1 MSYILDA
8 LRKADS
14 ERERGEVPGLHAHPV
29 VPTGDDTPGSHVNQ
43 KLLLAVGVLTALL
56 LLTLIW
62 LMWGRSASQPDRP
75 PMPPDQAGLGMPPGG
90 PTPPPA
96 QWSAQNSAQNGTSS
110 GMPQEGTLAAPP
122 QPGGVGMAPAMAQ
135 TEPPPVL
142 GKPTQG
148 LYPPAMTQQP
158 AVDTAAPTAPK
169 TTLPG
174 MSSDQASS
182 AAPRKATT
190 AASSKTSEDNKVYR
204 LMDLPESVRRD
215 LPTLTIG
222 GAMYSDTPSN
232 RMLIINSQVL
242 HEGDKITS
250 DLTLEEIKL
259 KSAVFRF
266 RTYRYLVSY

>member
-29 VPTGDDTPGSHVNQ
+29 MPTSDDTPGSQVNQ

-56 LLTLIW
+56 LLIVVW
-62 LMWGRSASQPDRP
+62 LMWGHGASQPDRP
-75 PMPPDQAGLGMPPGG
+75 AMPPDQAGLGAAPPG
-90 PTPPPA
+90 A
-96 QWSAQNSAQNGTSS
+96 
-110 GMPQEGTLAAPP
+110 MPSPP
-122 QPGGVGMAPAMAQ
+122 QPGGVAMAPAIAPAVAQ
-135 TEPPPVL
+135 TAPPP
-142 GKPTQG
+142 TQPMTGTQSPG
-148 LYPPAMTQQP
+148 LYPPVPTQQP
-158 AVDTAAPTAPK
+158 ATETPPAATPK

-174 MSSDQASS
+174 MSAEAAANAAS
-182 AAPRKATT
+182 RKTT
-190 AASSKTSEDNKVYR
+190 ATASPKPATEDTKVYR
-204 LMDLPESVRRD
+204 LMDLPDAVRRE

-222 GAMYSDTPSN
+222 GAMYSDTPAN

-242 HEGDKITS
+242 HEGDKITA

-266 RTYRYLVSY
+266 RNYRYLVSY

>member
-29 VPTGDDTPGSHVNQ
+29 MPTGDDTPGSHVNQ

-56 LLTLIW
+56 LLTLVW
-62 LMWGRSASQPDRP
+62 LMWGRGASQPDRP
-75 PMPPDQAGLGMPPGG
+75 PMPPDQARLGAPAGVPMPPHDGS
-90 PTPPPA
+90 TA
-96 QWSAQNSAQNGTSS
+96 AR
-110 GMPQEGTLAAPP
+110 PQAGEP
-122 QPGGVGMAPAMAQ
+122 GMAPAMAQ
-135 TEPPPVL
+135 TAPS
-142 GKPTQG
+142 PTPG
-148 LYPPAMTQQP
+148 LYPPAMAPQP
-158 AVDTAAPTAPK
+158 AVDTATPATPK
-169 TTLPG
+169 TTLP
-174 MSSDQASS
+174 SVS
-182 AAPRKATT
+182 AEPAANTAPRKATA
-190 AASSKTSEDNKVYR
+190 AASPKPAEDAKVYR

-222 GAMYSDTPSN
+222 GAMYSETPSN

-242 HEGDKITS
+242 HEGDKITA